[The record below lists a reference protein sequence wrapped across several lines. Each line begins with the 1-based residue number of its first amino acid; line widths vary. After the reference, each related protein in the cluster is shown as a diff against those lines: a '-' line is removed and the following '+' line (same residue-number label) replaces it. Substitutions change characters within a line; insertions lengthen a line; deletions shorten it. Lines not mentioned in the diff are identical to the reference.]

1 MQGNFNPGAAS
12 VHPFHHSPAVN
23 PRPEL
28 RQANVQPAQAAEGEQ
43 EPGPPAQ
50 TPQEVLAAELA
61 DFLWRRQ
68 EPGLDQLPSSTRG
81 GSGAQDS
88 GTWRDQLLAE
98 IEDLAKMLK
107 DKVSQY
113 SLIREARISEQ
124 AAELTN
130 ESAVV
135 WIEDALEDIAATALG
150 IEIASRKLMLGAA
163 VAGEPNS
170 RRGTAREKDGPA
182 A

>member
-28 RQANVQPAQAAEGEQ
+28 RQANVQPAQAAGGEQ
-43 EPGPPAQ
+43 EPGTRAQ

-81 GSGAQDS
+81 RSGAQDS